1 MKSSAL
7 SSTPLKCGGKD
18 GTLHLLPPPLLL
30 LLLLLLS
37 TTFCCSSPW
46 RFGGGAEIRGSG
58 KSSSTVKLSG
68 EKRADVVESQDAA
81 FLGSFDGF
89 SELQLL
95 EL

>member
-30 LLLLLLS
+30 LLLS
-37 TTFCCSSPW
+37 STFCCSSPW
-46 RFGGGAEIRGSG
+46 RFGGGADIRGSG